1 MKSIGRIRI
10 NNHEKGYL
18 IHGQPFSLQF
28 EFNEARWVLAFYR
41 PGAMPKNHHKTRHA
55 TPGSSIFGTATGLS
69 KFVRFLKPKGEI
81 RLISN
86 AYFPQ
91 IEFYIFSSFINP
103 IPRKFKLAL
112 NVNFV
117 NARELNLMDF
127 EVPLM
132 DSIISQINHLEVK
145 TEFIIEEIEINH
157 PMVELLQMGPLRHI
171 ANIELPQL
179 KSFYSSN

>member
-55 TPGSSIFGTATGLS
+55 TPGSSIFGTAAGLS
-69 KFVRFLKPKGEI
+69 KFVRLLTPKGEI

-91 IEFYIFSSFINP
+91 IEFYIFASFINP

-112 NVNFV
+112 NVNFI
-117 NARELNLMDF
+117 NARELNLMD
-127 EVPLM
+127 
-132 DSIISQINHLEVK
+132 SIIPQINHLEVK
-145 TEFIIEEIEINH
+145 TEFISEEIVINH
-157 PMVELLQMGPLRHI
+157 PKVELLQMGPLRHI
-171 ANIELPQL
+171 ANIESPQL

>member
-55 TPGSSIFGTATGLS
+55 TPGSSIFGTAAGLS
-69 KFVRFLKPKGEI
+69 KFVHFLKPKGEI

-91 IEFYIFSSFINP
+91 IEFYIFTSFINP

-117 NARELNLMDF
+117 NARELNLMD
-127 EVPLM
+127 
-132 DSIISQINHLEVK
+132 SIIPQINPLEFK
-145 TEFIIEEIEINH
+145 TEFVIEEIVINH
-157 PMVELLQMGPLRHI
+157 PMVELLQMESLGRI
-171 ANIELPQL
+171 ANIEPPQL

>member
-1 MKSIGRIRI
+1 MKSIGTIKI

-28 EFNEARWVLAFYR
+28 EFNQASWILAFYR
-41 PGAMPKNHHKTRHA
+41 PGVMPKNHHKTRHSI
-55 TPGSSIFGTATGLS
+55 PGSSIFGTASVLS
-69 KFVRFLKPKGEI
+69 NFIYLFKPKGEI

-112 NVNFV
+112 NVNFI
-117 NARELNLMDF
+117 NAREMNLMDYQ
-127 EVPLM
+127 VQVT
-132 DSIISQINHLEVK
+132 DSIIPQINQLEVK
-145 TEFIIEEIEINH
+145 TEFVIQEIEINH
-157 PMVELLQMGPLRHI
+157 STVELLQMGPLRQI
-171 ANIELPQL
+171 VNIESPQL

>member
-28 EFNEARWVLAFYR
+28 EFNQASWVLAFYR
-41 PGAMPKNHHKTRHA
+41 PGVMLKNHNKTRNS
-55 TPGSSIFGTATGLS
+55 TPGSSIFGTAAGLT
-69 KFVRFLKPKGEI
+69 KFIQFLKPNGEI
-81 RLISN
+81 SLISN

-91 IEFYIFSSFINP
+91 IEFYIFTSFINP

-117 NARELNLMDF
+117 NARELNLMD
-127 EVPLM
+127 
-132 DSIISQINHLEVK
+132 SIIPQINPLEFK
-145 TEFIIEEIEINH
+145 TEFVIEEIVINH
-157 PMVELLQMGPLRHI
+157 PMVELLQMESLGRI

>member
-55 TPGSSIFGTATGLS
+55 TPGSSIFGTAAGLS

-91 IEFYIFSSFINP
+91 IEFYIFASIINP

-112 NVNFV
+112 NVNFI
-117 NARELNLMDF
+117 NARELNLMD
-127 EVPLM
+127 
-132 DSIISQINHLEVK
+132 SIIPQINHLEVK
-145 TEFIIEEIEINH
+145 TEFISEEIVINH
-157 PMVELLQMGPLRHI
+157 PKVELLQMGPLRHI
-171 ANIELPQL
+171 ANIESPQL

>member
-28 EFNEARWVLAFYR
+28 EFNQASWVLAFYR
-41 PGAMPKNHHKTRHA
+41 PGVMLKNHNKTRISA
-55 TPGSSIFGTATGLS
+55 PGSSIFGTAAGLT
-69 KFVRFLKPKGEI
+69 KFVHFLKPNGEI
-81 RLISN
+81 SLISN

-127 EVPLM
+127 AVPMM
-132 DSIISQINHLEVK
+132 DSNIPQINPLEFK
-145 TEFIIEEIEINH
+145 TECVIEEIVINP
-157 PMVELLQMGPLRHI
+157 PMVEILQMDSLGRI
-171 ANIELPQL
+171 ANVEPPQL

>member
-28 EFNEARWVLAFYR
+28 EFNQASWVLAFYR
-41 PGAMPKNHHKTRHA
+41 PGVMLKNHHKTRHA
-55 TPGSSIFGTATGLS
+55 TPGSSIFGTAAGLS

-112 NVNFV
+112 NVNFI

-127 EVPLM
+127 EVPVM
-132 DSIISQINHLEVK
+132 GSIIPHINQLEVK
-145 TEFIIEEIEINH
+145 TEFISEEIVINH
-157 PMVELLQMGPLRHI
+157 PTVELLQMGPLYHI
-171 ANIELPQL
+171 ANIESPQL

>member
-55 TPGSSIFGTATGLS
+55 TPGSSIFGTAAGLS

-127 EVPLM
+127 EVPMM
-132 DSIISQINHLEVK
+132 DLNISQINPLEFK
-145 TEFIIEEIEINH
+145 TECFIEEIVINH
-157 PMVELLQMGPLRHI
+157 PKVELLQMGPLRHI
-171 ANIELPQL
+171 ANIESPQL

>member
-55 TPGSSIFGTATGLS
+55 TPGSSIFGTAAGLS
-69 KFVRFLKPKGEI
+69 KFVHFLKPKGEI

-112 NVNFV
+112 NVNFI

-132 DSIISQINHLEVK
+132 DLIIPQINQLEVK
-145 TEFIIEEIEINH
+145 TEFISEEIVINH
-157 PMVELLQMGPLRHI
+157 PTVELLQMGPLRHI
-171 ANIELPQL
+171 ANIEPPQL

>member
-1 MKSIGRIRI
+1 
-10 NNHEKGYL
+10 
-18 IHGQPFSLQF
+18 
-28 EFNEARWVLAFYR
+28 
-41 PGAMPKNHHKTRHA
+41 
-55 TPGSSIFGTATGLS
+55 
-69 KFVRFLKPKGEI
+69 
-81 RLISN
+81 LISN

-127 EVPLM
+127 EVPVM
-132 DSIISQINHLEVK
+132 DSNIPQINPLEFK
-145 TEFIIEEIEINH
+145 TECVIHEIVINN
-157 PMVELLQMGPLRHI
+157 PMVELLQMESLGRI
-171 ANIELPQL
+171 ANIEPPQL

>member
-28 EFNEARWVLAFYR
+28 EFNQASWVLAFYR
-41 PGAMPKNHHKTRHA
+41 PGVMLKNHNKTRNS
-55 TPGSSIFGTATGLS
+55 TPGSSIFGTAAGLT
-69 KFVRFLKPKGEI
+69 KFIQFLKPNGEI
-81 RLISN
+81 SLISN

-91 IEFYIFSSFINP
+91 IEFYIFTSFINP

-117 NARELNLMDF
+117 NARELNLMD
-127 EVPLM
+127 
-132 DSIISQINHLEVK
+132 SIIPQINPLEFK
-145 TEFIIEEIEINH
+145 MEFVFEEIVINH
-157 PMVELLQMGPLRHI
+157 PMVELLQMESLGRI
-171 ANIELPQL
+171 ANIEPPQL

>member
-55 TPGSSIFGTATGLS
+55 TPGSSIFGTAAGLS
-69 KFVRFLKPKGEI
+69 KFVHFLKPKGEI

-112 NVNFV
+112 NVNFI
-117 NARELNLMDF
+117 NARELNLMD
-127 EVPLM
+127 
-132 DSIISQINHLEVK
+132 SIIPQINHLEVK
-145 TEFIIEEIEINH
+145 TEFISEEIVINH
-157 PMVELLQMGPLRHI
+157 PKVELLQMGPLRHI
-171 ANIELPQL
+171 ANIESPQL

>member
-28 EFNEARWVLAFYR
+28 EFNQASWVLAFYR
-41 PGAMPKNHHKTRHA
+41 PGVMLKNHNKTRIA
-55 TPGSSIFGTATGLS
+55 TPGSSIFGTAAGLT
-69 KFVRFLKPKGEI
+69 KFVHFLKRNGEI
-81 RLISN
+81 GLISN

-91 IEFYIFSSFINP
+91 IEFYIFTSFINP

-117 NARELNLMDF
+117 NARELNLMN
-127 EVPLM
+127 
-132 DSIISQINHLEVK
+132 SIIPRINPLEFK
-145 TEFIIEEIEINH
+145 SECFCEEIVINH
-157 PMVELLQMGPLRHI
+157 PMVEILQMASLDRI
-171 ANIELPQL
+171 ANIEPPQL

>member
-1 MKSIGRIRI
+1 MTSIGRIRI

-55 TPGSSIFGTATGLS
+55 TPGSSIFGTAAGLS
-69 KFVRFLKPKGEI
+69 KFVRLLTPKGEI

-112 NVNFV
+112 NVNFI
-117 NARELNLMDF
+117 NAREMNLMDYQ
-127 EVPLM
+127 VQVT
-132 DSIISQINHLEVK
+132 DSIIPQINQLEVK
-145 TEFIIEEIEINH
+145 TEFVIQEIEINH
-157 PMVELLQMGPLRHI
+157 STVELLQMGPLRQI
-171 ANIELPQL
+171 VNIESPQL

>member
-28 EFNEARWVLAFYR
+28 EFNQASWVLAFYR
-41 PGAMPKNHHKTRHA
+41 PGVMLKNHNKTRISA
-55 TPGSSIFGTATGLS
+55 PGSSIFGTAAGLT
-69 KFVRFLKPKGEI
+69 KFVHFLKPNGEI
-81 RLISN
+81 SLISN

-132 DSIISQINHLEVK
+132 DSIIPQINPLEFK
-145 TEFIIEEIEINH
+145 TECVIEEIVINH
-157 PMVELLQMGPLRHI
+157 PMVELLQMESLGRI
-171 ANIELPQL
+171 ANIESPQL

>member
-55 TPGSSIFGTATGLS
+55 TPGSSIFGTAAGLS

-91 IEFYIFSSFINP
+91 IEFYIFASFINP

-112 NVNFV
+112 NVNFI
-117 NARELNLMDF
+117 NARELNLMD
-127 EVPLM
+127 
-132 DSIISQINHLEVK
+132 SIIPQINHLEVK
-145 TEFIIEEIEINH
+145 TEFISEEIVINH
-157 PMVELLQMGPLRHI
+157 PKVELLQMGPLRHI
-171 ANIELPQL
+171 ANIESPQL

>member
-28 EFNEARWVLAFYR
+28 EFNQASWVLAFYR
-41 PGAMPKNHHKTRHA
+41 PGVMLKNHNKTRNS
-55 TPGSSIFGTATGLS
+55 TPGSSIFGTAAGLT
-69 KFVRFLKPKGEI
+69 KFIQFLKPNGEI
-81 RLISN
+81 SLISN

-91 IEFYIFSSFINP
+91 IEFYIFTSFINP

-117 NARELNLMDF
+117 NARELNLMD
-127 EVPLM
+127 
-132 DSIISQINHLEVK
+132 SIIPQINPLEFK
-145 TEFIIEEIEINH
+145 TEFVIEEIVINH
-157 PMVELLQMGPLRHI
+157 PMVELLQMESLGRI
-171 ANIELPQL
+171 ANIEPPQL